1 MVASSCDSSLVVTA
15 NLHCA
20 PTGVVSF
27 LLLCTMENGRW
38 LQALLIPVFLLQQTC
53 AVLTDVV
60 SSLTL
65 HNMENG
71 RWLQAVGTRV
81 LLAQP
86 THAVL
91 AFRICFDT

>member
-20 PTGVVSF
+20 PTGVVSS

-38 LQALLIPVFLLQQTC
+38 LQAVLTPVLLLQQTC

-65 HNMENG
+65 HSMENG
-71 RWLQAVGTRV
+71 RCLQAVGIRV
-81 LLAQP
+81 LLSQQ
-86 THAVL
+86 TCAVL
-91 AFRICFDT
+91 AVRICFDT